1 MQQTVKMQWDPT
13 SVAQSFTGQVAGVPI
28 TLSELNEVWTAT
40 ADVFGEAINVT
51 ASNPGEAEN
60 RLIHALSDL
69 LCARRSAYQLAE
81 KSLLEQLS

>member
-1 MQQTVKMQWDPT
+1 MQWDT
-13 SVAQSFTGQVAGVPI
+13 TGTKNNLTGRVAGVPI

-51 ASNPGEAEN
+51 AASPGEAEN
-60 RLIHALSDL
+60 RLINALSDL
-69 LCARRSAYQLAE
+69 LCTRRTAYQLAE